1 MDAVLE
7 QVKVVAREMWR
18 RRWIG
23 LGVAWLAGAI
33 GAVVVALLPDRYE
46 ATARVFVD
54 TESVLKPLMAGLAVQ
69 PDINQ
74 QLSILSR
81 TLISRPNVEKLIRMA
96 DLDMRANSASE
107 RETLIEQ
114 VTRSLTMQGSGRD
127 NLYSIAY
134 RHTEPEKAR
143 KVVQSL
149 LTIFVE
155 SSLGDKKKDT
165 ASARKFLDEQIAQY
179 AEKLDEAE
187 NRLKEFKL
195 RNVALGVGGSQDS
208 LSKLSQAQAELET
221 ARLQLRAAQDSRDS
235 LKRQLADEDPV
246 LAPPQTA
253 GSASP
258 VQAVGEPPNPRMLEL
273 DKRYDAQR
281 TLLNDLLGRFTDA
294 HPDVINAR
302 RVLADLER
310 DREREI
316 AAIKAAKAA
325 VTPPVNAAG
334 KPVVMSTNP
343 VYQKL
348 KIALSEAEA
357 NVASLQGRTSEL
369 EARYNQARVASRALP
384 QLEAELVQLNRDYE
398 VQRKNYE
405 SLVSRRESAA
415 LSGEM
420 DASANV
426 ADFRVIDPPRVS
438 SKPVAPNRMFLL
450 AGAFLAAL
458 GAGLAASFAASQVFP
473 TFHDARTLRT
483 ITERPVL
490 GSISMLKTE
499 GVITGA
505 RRRLVAFLGAL
516 GALLGAYG
524 AAFAF
529 LILHAARPV

>member
-23 LGVAWLAGAI
+23 LGVAWLAGAV
-33 GAVVVALLPDRYE
+33 GAVFVALVPDRYE

-96 DLDMRANSASE
+96 DLDMRANSSAE
-107 RETLIEQ
+107 REALIEQ
-114 VTRSLTMQGSGRD
+114 VTRTLSMQGSGRD

-208 LSKLSQAQAELET
+208 LSKLTQAQAELET

-246 LAPPQTA
+246 LAPPQA
-253 GSASP
+253 GNSAP
-258 VQAVGEPPNPRMLEL
+258 TQVAGEPPNLRMMEL
-273 DKRYDAQR
+273 DKRYDGQR

-343 VYQKL
+343 VFQKI

-357 NVASLQGRTSEL
+357 NVASLQGRTAEL

-505 RRRLVAFLGAL
+505 RRRLVAFLGAF

-529 LILHAARPV
+529 LVLHAARPV